1 MEFPKLDLESL
12 RSPFADQLKRGFRT
26 LQFDGLLEKEFR
38 DFYVTQNLKRVRL
51 SAWIALGVALALAG
65 IEVLF
70 GFESPDGDRL
80 AALRFGVLCPLLLTV
95 VIALSLPAAPR
106 WYSTVAA
113 AGLALVGLVV
123 VYISHLAALQ
133 GHSYVLAGL
142 VLVMLFACVFFGVVF
157 KTAVAIGAF
166 LVAAHVVLG
175 LVLGLPP
182 NELYYMTTILC
193 ASGVIG
199 AIWSY
204 QLEHTLRANFLET
217 RLLNE
222 LAERDGLTGLY
233 NRRIFDDFMQRLW
246 RQSRREGAAV
256 VLVFIDIDYFKI
268 YNDLYGHQ
276 AGDDCLK
283 RVANTIARCA
293 KRPLDFVARYGGE
306 EFMLVLYGPPE
317 DYAHSLPEQIREDVM
332 ALGIAHE
339 GSQVADRV
347 TVSIGVAVAKPGTR
361 RSLAGVIQTADEAL
375 YEAKRGGK
383 NRVVYKDAS
392 ESEVETGNFRAPT
405 RQAG

>member
-1 MEFPKLDLESL
+1 
-12 RSPFADQLKRGFRT
+12 
-26 LQFDGLLEKEFR
+26 
-38 DFYVTQNLKRVRL
+38 
-51 SAWIALGVALALAG
+51 
-65 IEVLF
+65 
-70 GFESPDGDRL
+70 
-80 AALRFGVLCPLLLTV
+80 
-95 VIALSLPAAPR
+95 
-106 WYSTVAA
+106 
-113 AGLALVGLVV
+113 
-123 VYISHLAALQ
+123 
-133 GHSYVLAGL
+133 
-142 VLVMLFACVFFGVVF
+142 
-157 KTAVAIGAF
+157 F

-317 DYAHSLPEQIREDVM
+317 DYA
-332 ALGIAHE
+332 
-339 GSQVADRV
+339 
-347 TVSIGVAVAKPGTR
+347 
-361 RSLAGVIQTADEAL
+361 
-375 YEAKRGGK
+375 
-383 NRVVYKDAS
+383 
-392 ESEVETGNFRAPT
+392 
-405 RQAG
+405 